1 MRCLGCGADNRDDA
15 RFCAACGVRIA
26 ARCSTCEREL
36 VAGARFC
43 DGCGAPV
50 AVADGAGD
58 AGEQTRKTLTI
69 VFADLQGST
78 GLQERMDPESV
89 RALMGRYYAA
99 MREAVDAHG
108 GKIVK
113 FVGDG
118 AMAVF
123 GVPEVAEDDALRA
136 LRAAVDMQIAFET
149 LAHEHDLALR
159 VGVNT
164 GEVVVD
170 ADDADVVG
178 DAVNVASRL
187 EGAAGPGEIVVGEET
202 WRLTRHAAR
211 FDAPTALIL
220 KGRTEAVAA
229 HRLLGIDEEAEA
241 APSPFV
247 GRVEELQTLRGLF
260 DETVDHRQPRLATVI
275 GSPGV
280 GKSRLV
286 HQLRTVLGDSA
297 LTVRGRCDQHGGA
310 TFPPLPHPREGSRS
324 LPDLP
329 HRAAQR

>member
-1 MRCLGCGADNRDDA
+1 MRCLACGEDNRDDA

-26 ARCSTCEREL
+26 ARCATCEREL
-36 VAGARFC
+36 LPGARFC

-50 AVADGAGD
+50 VASAD
-58 AGEQTRKTLTI
+58 ATETSGEQTRKTLTI

-89 RALMGRYYAA
+89 RALMDRYYAA
-99 MREAVDAHG
+99 MREAVEAHG
-108 GKIVK
+108 GKVVK

-136 LRAAVDMQIAFET
+136 VRAAVDMQTAFEP
-149 LAHEHDLALR
+149 LAGEHDLALR

-178 DAVNVASRL
+178 DAVNVAARL
-187 EGAAGPGEIVVGEET
+187 EGAAGPGEVVVGEDT

-211 FDAPTALIL
+211 FQAPTALAL
-220 KGRTEAVAA
+220 KGRAEAVAA
-229 HRLLGIDEEAEA
+229 HRLVALDEEADA
-241 APSPFV
+241 AP
-247 GRVEELQTLRGLF
+247 
-260 DETVDHRQPRLATVI
+260 
-275 GSPGV
+275 
-280 GKSRLV
+280 
-286 HQLRTVLGDSA
+286 
-297 LTVRGRCDQHGGA
+297 
-310 TFPPLPHPREGSRS
+310 
-324 LPDLP
+324 
-329 HRAAQR
+329 

>member
-78 GLQERMDPESV
+78 GLQERMDPELV
-89 RALMGRYYAA
+89 RALMGRYYAS
-99 MREAVDAHG
+99 MRQAVEAHG
-108 GKIVK
+108 GKVVK

-136 LRAAVDMQIAFET
+136 VRAAVDMQTAFEP
-149 LAHEHDLALR
+149 LAGEHDLALR

-178 DAVNVASRL
+178 DAVNVAARL
-187 EGAAGPGEIVVGEET
+187 EGAAGPGEVVVGEDT

-211 FDAPTALIL
+211 FQAPTALAL
-220 KGRTEAVAA
+220 KGRAEAVAA
-229 HRLLGIDEEAEA
+229 HRLLGFVDDTDTTTA
-241 APSPFV
+241 PFV
-247 GRVEELQTLRGLF
+247 GRIEEL
-260 DETVDHRQPRLATVI
+260 
-275 GSPGV
+275 
-280 GKSRLV
+280 
-286 HQLRTVLGDSA
+286 
-297 LTVRGRCDQHGGA
+297 
-310 TFPPLPHPREGSRS
+310 
-324 LPDLP
+324 
-329 HRAAQR
+329 